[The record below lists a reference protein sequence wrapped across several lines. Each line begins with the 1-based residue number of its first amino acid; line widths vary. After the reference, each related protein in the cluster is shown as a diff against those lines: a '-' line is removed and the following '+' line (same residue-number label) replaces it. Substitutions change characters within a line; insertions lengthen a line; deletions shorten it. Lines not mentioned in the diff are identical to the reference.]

1 MPIQGVLLLANEPIL
16 LVLLVL
22 LVLVFLA
29 VLLAYTLFFLL
40 GFGSALLASMP
51 LASVMPVASVIPL
64 LVMLDCSGSIARAWR
79 NRQVVDRPA
88 LRSLLPFMVVGQFAG
103 VCLLSFL
110 PSPLMA
116 VLLSLFVASYGVCGL
131 FPQQNSWFQP
141 EFANSGAFHGLVGGI
156 LGGAF
161 GSGGFVY
168 AGFLQRHLECRE
180 AFRAT
185 QAVLIGLSTAWRL
198 LLCSLAGLIN
208 FELLLLAL
216 LLVPAVFF
224 GAVLGSRID
233 LRLSRS
239 RLQFLLN
246 SLLIASGSGLIIR
259 HIG

>member
-1 MPIQGVLLLANEPIL
+1 MPIQDVPLLANEPL
-16 LVLLVL
+16 L

-29 VLLAYTLFFLL
+29 VLFAYTLFFLL
-40 GFGSALLASMP
+40 GFGSALLASTP

-64 LVMLDCSGSIARAWR
+64 LAMLDCSASIARAWR
-79 NRQVVDRPA
+79 NRQLVDRPA

-110 PSPLMA
+110 PTPLMA
-116 VLLSLFVASYGVCGL
+116 VLLGLFVGSYGVCGIL
-131 FPQQNSWFQP
+131 PLQNSWFRQG
-141 EFANSGAFHGLVGGI
+141 FANSGACHGLVGGI

-168 AGFLQRHLECRE
+168 AGFLQRHLVCRE

-198 LLCSLAGLIN
+198 LLCTLAGLIN
-208 FELLLLAL
+208 LELLLLAL
-216 LLVPAVFF
+216 FLVPAVFF
-224 GAVLGSRID
+224 GAVLGRRID
-233 LRLSRS
+233 LHLSRS